1 MLSLQPS
8 CPRRVNISYSTS
20 VIHRVNWIKK
30 NRVSYDKWEHIRD
43 GGCPNHDGDR
53 KTFEV
58 ICRYARF
65 DISVKNEKV

>member
-1 MLSLQPS
+1 M
-8 CPRRVNISYSTS
+8 
-20 VIHRVNWIKK
+20 HRVNWIKK

-43 GGCPNHDGDR
+43 GCPNHDGDR